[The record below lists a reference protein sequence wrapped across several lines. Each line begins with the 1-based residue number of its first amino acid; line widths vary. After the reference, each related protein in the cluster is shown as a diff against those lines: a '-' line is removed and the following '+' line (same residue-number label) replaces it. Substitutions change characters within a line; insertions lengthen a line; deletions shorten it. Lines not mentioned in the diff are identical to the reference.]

1 MLEDLCLL
9 LIDQSEREGFAVQ
22 IGFGSYCS
30 VNSKWTSKAKSS
42 QIGLNTIQT
51 LTVQIVCSLTD
62 TREFT
67 CFLRGCTNLMSDLDQ
82 GLRAIQMAVRMLACG
97 SEII

>member
-51 LTVQIVCSLTD
+51 LTVQIV
-62 TREFT
+62 
-67 CFLRGCTNLMSDLDQ
+67 
-82 GLRAIQMAVRMLACG
+82 
-97 SEII
+97 